1 MPVSGKD
8 ESLKKLGESK
18 HPDPDS
24 LLVSVQAASAEDIQA
39 NDAKLFSGWANSK
52 SDVMVIQYFQLVN
65 LITCIHYLTDRTEIR
80 R

>member
-39 NDAKLFSGWANSK
+39 NDAKLFSG
-52 SDVMVIQYFQLVN
+52 
-65 LITCIHYLTDRTEIR
+65 
-80 R
+80 